1 MTFDK
6 KGITGTIIFHTILLI
21 LVLIFGFSTPLPL
34 PGEKGILINFGN
46 TETGFGTVEPRMAE
60 PLRKDEIEQSAP
72 PVETQQVQ
80 SEKNLMTQDY
90 EEAPSLPVKKETSQQ
105 KKQETVKE
113 AVKPAE
119 QVKKE
124 EKPVEE
130 PRKADPRALYTGKNI
145 SSQSTGSEGD
155 NEPGGN
161 QGSPDGDVNSQS
173 RIGGPFGGG
182 NGPGY
187 SLEGRNGVYVPSP
200 SRNYQRQG
208 VVVVEILV
216 DRNGNVVSARE
227 GVKGSTTMDVTL
239 LRLAKEAALKSRFSS
254 KADAPVHQKGT
265 ITYYFTL
272 RQN

>member
-1 MTFDK
+1 MTFDR
-6 KGITGTIIFHTILLI
+6 KGITGTVIFHTIVFI

-34 PGEKGILINFGN
+34 PGEKGILINFGTDN
-46 TETGFGTVEPRMAE
+46 TGLGSIEPVAAE
-60 PLRKDEIEQSAP
+60 PVKKEETQQPSL
-72 PVETQQVQ
+72 PVETKEAQ
-80 SEKNLMTQDY
+80 SEKAIMTQDY
-90 EEAPSLPVKKETSQQ
+90 EDAPSLPVKKETT
-105 KKQETVKE
+105 KKKTEPVKETVKPVE
-113 AVKPAE
+113 KPQAEEKPAE
-119 QVKKE
+119 
-124 EKPVEE
+124 P
-130 PRKADPRALYTGKNI
+130 PRKADPRAMYTGKNA

-155 NEPGGN
+155 NMPGGN
-161 QGSPDGDVNSQS
+161 QGSPDGDINSQS
-173 RIGGPFGGG
+173 RIGGPVGG

-187 SLEGRNGVYVPSP
+187 SLEGRNGVYVPDP
-200 SRNYQRQG
+200 ALNYQRQG

-239 LRLAKEAALKSRFSS
+239 LRLAKEAALKSRFTS

>member
-6 KGITGTIIFHTILLI
+6 KGITGTVIFHTILFI

-34 PGEKGILINFGN
+34 PGEKGILINFGD
-46 TETGFGTVEPRMAE
+46 TKTGFGSTEPALAE
-60 PLRKDEIEQSAP
+60 PVRRDKREQPAP
-72 PVETQQVQ
+72 PAETQKVQ
-80 SEKNLMTQDY
+80 SEKILMTQDY
-90 EEAPSLPVKKETSQQ
+90 EEAPSLPVKKETTQQ
-105 KKQETVKE
+105 KKKETVKE
-113 AVKPAE
+113 TVKPVE
-119 QVKKE
+119 QPRKE

-145 SSQSTGSEGD
+145 SSKSAGSEGD

-173 RIGGPFGGG
+173 RIGGPFGG
-182 NGPGY
+182 NGPGF
-187 SLEGRNGVYVPSP
+187 SLEGRDGVYVPYP
-200 SRNYQRQG
+200 SLDYRRQG